1 MVGNHSSKSY
11 LDILDEVNGMKG
23 LSFHVYRGE
32 EVIAVNIPIS
42 ELEQILLKEE
52 NLSLVDVMPLQE
64 VEYDDAS
71 Y

>member
-1 MVGNHSSKSY
+1 
-11 LDILDEVNGMKG
+11 MKG